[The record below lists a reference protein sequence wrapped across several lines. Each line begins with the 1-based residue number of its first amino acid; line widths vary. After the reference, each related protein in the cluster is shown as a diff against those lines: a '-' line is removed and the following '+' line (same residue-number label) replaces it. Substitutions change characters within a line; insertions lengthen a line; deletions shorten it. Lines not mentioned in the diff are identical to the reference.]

1 MALSDREK
9 RLLLIPV
16 ALGAAVAFYTW
27 VHEPLFARKAEAASQ
42 VEKVSTELKRSES
55 RLTKEGNLR
64 VRKEAVAAREKVV
77 DAWVPGKNS
86 AALFI
91 WYLSQAELQSG
102 ARIKGITVSDK
113 KQVAAVPQQPAS
125 ATLNQPA
132 TTKTGSAPVQGSQ
145 VASTESAPPQAQ
157 PNATPAPEPAAAA
170 PTLTVIQLELKV
182 DARFAQHLQFN
193 QGLEGMPLFLNTNSL
208 AMEKEQKASFE
219 ETGKLIQ
226 SGNALLA
233 AQLLS
238 VSPNLN
244 GTYKVDL
251 YFKADKQGPLT
262 DTMQFAEAAGRTDPF
277 ANIDEFIETIIRF
290 YSSMPATDGSRGPLP
305 ALPDDLKGQLG

>member
-16 ALGAAVAFYTW
+16 ALGAMVAFYTW
-27 VHEPLFARKAEAASQ
+27 VHEPLFARRAEAAG
-42 VEKVSTELKRSES
+42 KVDAVSAELRRSET
-55 RLTKEGNLR
+55 RLAKERDLR
-64 VRKEAVAAREKVV
+64 VRREAVAAREKVV

-113 KQVAAVPQQPAS
+113 KQVAAAPQQPAG
-125 ATLNQPA
+125 AKQAP
-132 TTKTGSAPVQGSQ
+132 TTTGSAPVQGSR
-145 VASTESAPPQAQ
+145 VASMDS
-157 PNATPAPEPAAAA
+157 ATPQGQPTAAPATDPAVPA

-193 QGLEGMPLFLNTNSL
+193 QSMESMPLFLNTNSL
-208 AMEKEQKASFE
+208 AMEKEQTATLE
-219 ETGKLIQ
+219 EMGKLIQ
-226 SGNALLA
+226 GGNASLA
-233 AQLLS
+233 AQLLAI
-238 VSPNLN
+238 SPNLN

-251 YFKADKQGPLT
+251 YFKADKQGPMT
-262 DTMQFAEAAGRTDPF
+262 GTMQFAEAAGRLDPF
-277 ANIDEFIETIIRF
+277 ANIDEFIDTILRF
-290 YSSMPATDGSRGPLP
+290 YSNQPAPDGSRGPLP
-305 ALPDDLKGQLG
+305 TLPPGLRGQLG